1 MNREEKCLEI
11 ISNMDKIF
19 NNHISY
25 NQMQRKYEEDG
36 NIFFEKEVHLLKQI
50 IENPDNTVTVIAE
63 KTMRTKSSV
72 SQILKRLITKKLIK
86 TEKDPEDKRKV
97 VFIPTEDGKKLYKAH
112 EYYDSKMAFLLSKFL
127 KEYSNEDIELFLE
140 ILKKYYEYL
149 TQNYTLKDI

>member
-1 MNREEKCLEI
+1 MTREEKCLEI
-11 ISNMDKIF
+11 IINMDKIF
-19 NNHISY
+19 NNHAGY
-25 NQMQRKYEEDG
+25 NQIQRKYEEEG
-36 NIFFEKEVHLLKQI
+36 NIYFEKEVHLLKQI
-50 IENPDNTVTVIAE
+50 IENPNETVTDIAE

-86 TEKDPEDKRKV
+86 IDKNPKDKREV
-97 VFIPTEDGKKLYKAH
+97 IFIPTEEGIKLYKAH
-112 EYYDSKMAFLLSKFL
+112 EYYDSKMAFLLSNFL